1 MEVGCGCKISKLAPS
16 EVLPSARP
24 HLPEV
29 PYPPPNSTKNQG
41 TNAGRQPRAMA
52 IGCSVWGVSRI
63 PLSSSSRGGIPH
75 LTLRFLFG
83 NLWLLGGAVSL
94 WRVIS
99 IKYRHM
105 YNHFY
110 ITFSDILS
118 VNQLSSYS
126 FCPTLPLFEPPSP
139 LVPFGPHTICVL
151 LFPPLSSLPP
161 KWSLSRFPKSI
172 VTPH

>member
-1 MEVGCGCKISKLAPS
+1 MEVGCGCKISKPAPS

-24 HLPEV
+24 HLSEV

-41 TNAGRQPRAMA
+41 PNTGWQSRAMA

-63 PLSSSSRGGIPH
+63 PLTSSSREGIPH

-105 YNHFY
+105 YIHFY
-110 ITFSDILS
+110 ITFQTSLVLISSPPTPSS
-118 VNQLSSYS
+118 V
-126 FCPTLPLFEPPSP
+126 LPSHL
-139 LVPFGPHTICVL
+139 
-151 LFPPLSSLPP
+151 
-161 KWSLSRFPKSI
+161 
-172 VTPH
+172 